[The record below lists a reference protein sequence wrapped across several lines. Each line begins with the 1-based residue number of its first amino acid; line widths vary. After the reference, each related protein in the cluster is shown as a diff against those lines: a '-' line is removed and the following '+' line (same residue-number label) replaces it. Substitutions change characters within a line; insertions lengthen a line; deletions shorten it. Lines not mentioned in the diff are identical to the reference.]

1 MNFNWNSKTI
11 KWYQDANKHSGFF
24 KKIADLIT
32 PGLAGC
38 STFCDMGCGL
48 GLVDL
53 ELSKK
58 IEQITCVDINKEAI
72 RELEKNIKQQKIK
85 NIQTRL
91 ISCDNIHDNWDVI
104 YLSFFSSNQ
113 IEKFLPSCQKL
124 FAIVDKKNENKPYL
138 EKYRAFHRNTY
149 DKVEQQLNEKKI
161 PYSVTEVSLEF
172 GQPLVSVEDAR
183 NYIQTNYA
191 DVSDTDLN
199 QFLAHHLIKTKNKD
213 YPYYIKKNKAIGIFE
228 VKGERQ

>member
-11 KWYQDANKHSGFF
+11 KWYQDANRYSGFF
-24 KKIADLIT
+24 KEIADIIT

-38 STFCDMGCGL
+38 TTFCDMGCGL

-58 IEQITCVDINKEAI
+58 IERITCVDINKEAI

-91 ISCDNIHDNWDVI
+91 ISCDDIDDNWDVI
-104 YLSFFSSNQ
+104 YLSFFSSSQ
-113 IEKFLPSCQKL
+113 LEKFLPSCQKL
-124 FAIVDKKNENKPYL
+124 FAIVDKKNETKPYL
-138 EKYRAFHRNTY
+138 EKYRTYHRNTY

-183 NYIQTNYA
+183 NYIRTNYA
-191 DVSDTDLN
+191 GISDTDLN
-199 QFLAHHLIKTKNKD
+199 QFLDHYLIKTKNKEF
-213 YPYYIKKNKAIGIFE
+213 PYYIKKNKAIGIFE